1 MLVFLVI
8 DREILFI
15 SNYWSNFCYHLRV
28 RLDYSTIFHPQTDE
42 QTKRQNQTLEQYLR
56 CYVNYQQ
63 DDWVFWLSMTKY
75 VYNNSRHS
83 VTRIFSFENL
93 FEKTSKWVNTI
104 LDERFN
110 IETPTIKKRVR
121 ETTKK
126 RAQMKMLLTKV
137 AENQAKYYN
146 LKHISMIYN
155 VGDKVL
161 LNVKN
166 IIFTKSFKK
175 LDYKYYDSYEII
187 ESIEKQV
194 YRLKL
199 SFLLKEIHNV
209 FHVFLLESHLYD
221 SARTLEL
228 LSIIEVDDENQYE
241 IDEVLDTRIR
251 YEKLQYLIR
260 WKEYSNFDNQWIVV
274 KDMKESQN
282 LIRSY
287 HELYSLKSI
296 EKRRRTKAE
305 NF

>member
-1 MLVFLVI
+1 
-8 DREILFI
+8 
-15 SNYWSNFCYHLRV
+15 
-28 RLDYSTIFHPQTDE
+28 
-42 QTKRQNQTLEQYLR
+42 
-56 CYVNYQQ
+56 
-63 DDWVFWLSMTKY
+63 MTKY
-75 VYNNSRHS
+75 VYNNSRHN

-93 FEKTSKWVNTI
+93 FEETSRWVNII

-110 IETPTIKKRVR
+110 IKTSTIKEHVK

-155 VGDKVL
+155 VSDKVL

-199 SFLLKEIHNV
+199 LFLLKEIHNV
-209 FHVFLLESHLYD
+209 FHVFLLASHLYD
-221 SARTLEL
+221 LAKTLEF

-241 IDEVLDTRIR
+241 IDEVLDIRIR

-260 WKEYSNFDNQWIVV
+260 
-274 KDMKESQN
+274 
-282 LIRSY
+282 
-287 HELYSLKSI
+287 
-296 EKRRRTKAE
+296 
-305 NF
+305 

>member
-1 MLVFLVI
+1 M
-8 DREILFI
+8 
-15 SNYWSNFCYHLRV
+15 
-28 RLDYSTIFHPQTDE
+28 
-42 QTKRQNQTLEQYLR
+42 
-56 CYVNYQQ
+56 
-63 DDWVFWLSMTKY
+63 
-75 VYNNSRHS
+75 
-83 VTRIFSFENL
+83 
-93 FEKTSKWVNTI
+93 NTI

-110 IETPTIKKRVR
+110 IETSTIKKRVR

-166 IIFTKSFKK
+166 IIFTRSFKK

-187 ESIEKQV
+187 EPIEKQA

-209 FHVFLLESHLYD
+209 FHVSLLESHLYD
-221 SARTLEL
+221 SARAPEL
-228 LSIIEVDDENQYE
+228 LSTIEVDDENQYE

-260 WKEYSNFDNQWIVV
+260 
-274 KDMKESQN
+274 
-282 LIRSY
+282 
-287 HELYSLKSI
+287 
-296 EKRRRTKAE
+296 
-305 NF
+305 